1 METTLDDRLLACL
14 RERLG
19 GAVSYAEPPTPLSG
33 GFDTIIHG
41 LRLSGA
47 TGDWSG
53 PLILRIMTR
62 GTSGARVRREAAAHA
77 ALDKGGFPVPR
88 VLLAEPE
95 PAPLGAPFLIML
107 RLAGETMWSAA
118 AKARSLAPLLALP
131 RRLAEIHAR
140 LHRVGGELLRESAQT
155 FGVDLA
161 TMRVEA
167 RVEDVGRRIDR
178 AGLGG
183 LSEGARWLVRNRPAP
198 AQAEVISHGD
208 FHPHNIMVEG
218 GRLSGVIDWAD
229 VTLAEPAYDI
239 AGLRVIALYADP
251 GVPRWARRPTNM
263 MRRLMV
269 GRYMS
274 LYRSAA
280 PLDTRNLPYYEAIRI
295 LSALAFT
302 GEDRPQVGNPWNAPH
317 IKARL
322 VREFERV
329 SGVRV
334 HMR

>member
-1 METTLDDRLLACL
+1 METTLEDRLLACL

-19 GAVSYAEPPTPLSG
+19 GALSYFEPPTPMSG
-33 GFDTIIHG
+33 GFDTIIHA
-41 LRLSGA
+41 LRLSGT

-62 GTSGARVRREAAAHA
+62 GTSGARVRREAATHA
-77 ALDKGGFPVPR
+77 ALDKAGFTVPR
-88 VLLAEPE
+88 VLLAEPD
-95 PAPLGAPFLIML
+95 PAPLGSPFLIMQ
-107 RLAGETMWSAA
+107 RLQGETMWSAA
-118 AKARSLAPLLALP
+118 QARGLMALLAIP

-140 LHRVGGELLRESAQT
+140 LHRVSGEALRESART

-161 TMRVEA
+161 TMGMDA

-198 AQAEVISHGD
+198 AQAEVICHGD

-229 VTLAEPAYDI
+229 VTLAEPTYDI
-239 AGLRVIALYADP
+239 AGLRVIALYADL
-251 GVPRWARRPTNM
+251 GVPRWARGPTNM
-263 MRRLMV
+263 VRRLMV
-269 GRYMS
+269 RRYMS
-274 LYRSAA
+274 IYRSAA

-334 HMR
+334 RI

>member
-1 METTLDDRLLACL
+1 METPLEDRLLACL

-19 GAVSYAEPPTPLSG
+19 GAVSYAEPPRPLSG
-33 GFDTIIHG
+33 GFDTIIHAVQ
-41 LRLSGA
+41 LSGA

-53 PLILRIMTR
+53 PLILRILR
-62 GTSGARVRREAAAHA
+62 SGTSGARVRREAAAHA
-77 ALDKGGFPVPR
+77 ALDKAAFPVPR

-95 PAPLGAPFLIML
+95 PAPLGAPFLIMQ
-107 RLAGETMWSAA
+107 RLPGETMWSAA
-118 AKARSLAPLLALP
+118 QARGLAVLLAIP

-140 LHRVGGELLRESAQT
+140 LHRVSGEALRESAQT

-161 TMRVEA
+161 TMGVEA

-198 AQAEVISHGD
+198 AQAEVICHGD
-208 FHPHNIMVEG
+208 FHPHNLMVESG
-218 GRLSGVIDWAD
+218 KLSGVIDWAD
-229 VTLAEPAYDI
+229 VTLAEPTYDI
-239 AGLRVIALYADP
+239 AGLRVIALYADQ
-251 GVPRWARRPTNM
+251 GVPGWARAATDLA
-263 MRRLMV
+263 RRLMV
-269 GRYMS
+269 SRYMS
-274 LYRSAA
+274 IYRSAA
-280 PLDTRNLPYYEAIRI
+280 PLDTRNLPYYESIRI

-302 GEDRPQVGNPWNAPH
+302 GEDRPQAGNPWNAPH
-317 IKARL
+317 VKARL

-334 HMR
+334 RI

>member
-1 METTLDDRLLACL
+1 METTLDDRLLGCL

-19 GAVSYAEPPTPLSG
+19 SALSYVEPPTPLSG

-41 LRLSGA
+41 LALGGA

-53 PLILRIMTR
+53 PLILRVMR
-62 GTSGARVRREAAAHA
+62 PGTLGARVRREAAAHV
-77 ALDKGGFPVPR
+77 ALDEAGFPVPR
-88 VLLAEPE
+88 VLLAEPD
-95 PAPLGAPFLIML
+95 PAPLGAPFLIMQ
-107 RLAGETMWSAA
+107 RLPGKTMWSAA
-118 AKARSLAPLLALP
+118 QGQGVAALLAIP
-131 RRLAEIHAR
+131 RRLAEIHAQ
-140 LHRVGGELLRESAQT
+140 LHRVSGELLRESAQV

-161 TMRVEA
+161 TMGVEA

-198 AQAEVISHGD
+198 AQAEVICHGD
-208 FHPHNIMVEG
+208 FHPHNLMVEG

-229 VTLAEPAYDI
+229 ITLAEPTYDI
-239 AGLRVIALYADP
+239 AGLRVIALYADL
-251 GVPRWARRPTNM
+251 GVPRWARGPTNM

-269 GRYMS
+269 RRYMS
-274 LYRSAA
+274 VYRSAA

-302 GEDRPQVGNPWNAPH
+302 GEDRPQAGNPWNAPH

-322 VREFERV
+322 VREFERI
-329 SGVRV
+329 SGIRV
-334 HMR
+334 PI

>member
-1 METTLDDRLLACL
+1 METTLEDRLLGCL

-19 GAVSYAEPPTPLSG
+19 AAVAYAEPPTPLSG
-33 GFDTIIHG
+33 GFDTIIHV

-53 PLILRIMTR
+53 ALILRIMRR

-77 ALDKGGFPVPR
+77 ALDKAGFPVPR
-88 VLLAEPE
+88 VLLAEPD
-95 PAPLGAPFLIML
+95 PAPLGAPFLIMQ
-107 RLAGETMWSAA
+107 RLPGETMWSAA
-118 AKARSLAPLLALP
+118 QARGGAALLAIP

-140 LHRVGGELLRESAQT
+140 LHRVSGERLRESAHT
-155 FGVDLA
+155 FDVDLA
-161 TMRVEA
+161 TMGVEA

-183 LSEGARWLVRNRPAP
+183 LLEGARWLVRHRPAP
-198 AQAEVISHGD
+198 TQAEVICHGD
-208 FHPHNIMVEG
+208 FHPHNLMIEG

-229 VTLAEPAYDI
+229 VTLAEPTYDI
-239 AGLRVIALYADP
+239 AGLRVIALYADL
-251 GVPRWARRPTNM
+251 GVPRWARGPTNM

-274 LYRSAA
+274 VYRSAA
-280 PLDTRNLPYYEAIRI
+280 PLDTRHLPYYEAIRI

-302 GEDRPQVGNPWNAPH
+302 GEDRPPAGNPWNAPH

-334 HMR
+334 KI

>member
-1 METTLDDRLLACL
+1 METTLNDRLLACL

-19 GAVSYAEPPTPLSG
+19 SAVSYTEPPAPISG

-53 PLILRIMTR
+53 ALILRIMRR

-88 VLLAEPE
+88 VLLAEPD
-95 PAPLGAPFLIML
+95 PALLGSPFLIMQ
-107 RLAGETMWSAA
+107 RLPGETMWSAA
-118 AKARSLAPLLALP
+118 AKARSMAPLLGVP
-131 RRLAEIHAR
+131 RRLAEIHAE
-140 LHRVGGELLRESAQT
+140 LHRVSGELLRESAHT
-155 FGVDLA
+155 FAVDLA
-161 TMRVEA
+161 TMGVDA

-183 LSEGARWLVRNRPAP
+183 LSEGARWLARNRPAP
-198 AQAEVISHGD
+198 AQAEVICHGD
-208 FHPHNIMVEG
+208 FHPHNIMVER

-229 VTLAEPAYDI
+229 VTLAEPTYDI
-239 AGLRVIALYADP
+239 AGLRVIALYADL
-251 GVPRWARRPTNM
+251 GVPRWARGPTNM
-263 MRRLMV
+263 ARRLMV
-269 GRYMS
+269 RRYMS
-274 LYRSAA
+274 VYRSAA

-302 GEDRPQVGNPWNAPH
+302 GEDRPQEGNPWNAPH
-317 IKARL
+317 TKARL
-322 VREFERV
+322 VRQFGRIT
-329 SGVRV
+329 GLQLRI
-334 HMR
+334 

>member
-1 METTLDDRLLACL
+1 METTLQDRLLGCL
-14 RERLG
+14 RDRLG
-19 GAVSYAEPPTPLSG
+19 GAVSYAEPPTPISG

-41 LRLSGA
+41 LRLSGRA
-47 TGDWSG
+47 GDWSG
-53 PLILRIMTR
+53 PLVLRIMTR
-62 GTSGARVRREAAAHA
+62 GTSGMRVLREAAAHA
-77 ALDKGGFPVPR
+77 ALDTAGFPVPR
-88 VLLAEPE
+88 VLLAEPD
-95 PAPLGAPFLIML
+95 PAPLGAPFLIMQ
-107 RLAGETMWSAA
+107 RLPGETMWSAA
-118 AKARSLAPLLALP
+118 QAQGLAALLAIP

-140 LHRVGGELLRESAQT
+140 LHRVSGEALRESAQT

-161 TMRVEA
+161 TMGVDA

-198 AQAEVISHGD
+198 AQAEVICHGD

-229 VTLAEPAYDI
+229 VTLAEPTYDI
-239 AGLRVIALYADP
+239 AGLRVIALYADL
-251 GVPRWARRPTNM
+251 GVPAWARGPTNM
-263 MRRLMV
+263 ARRLMV
-269 GRYMS
+269 SRYMS
-274 LYRSAA
+274 VYRSAA
-280 PLDTRNLPYYEAIRI
+280 PLDTRNLPYYEGIRL

-302 GEDRPQVGNPWNAPH
+302 GEDRPQAGNPWNAPH

-334 HMR
+334 RT

>member
-1 METTLDDRLLACL
+1 METTLEDRLLACL

-19 GAVSYAEPPTPLSG
+19 GAVSYAEPLTPVSG
-33 GFDTIIHG
+33 GFDTIIHA

-77 ALDKGGFPVPR
+77 ALDKAGFPVPR
-88 VLLAEPE
+88 VLLAEPD
-95 PAPLGAPFLIML
+95 PAPLGAPFLIMQ
-107 RLAGETMWSAA
+107 RLSGETLWSAV
-118 AKARSLAPLLALP
+118 AKARGISPFLALP
-131 RRLAEIHAR
+131 RRLAEIHAQI
-140 LHRVGGELLRESAQT
+140 HRVSGELLREST
-155 FGVDLA
+155 HMFGVDLA
-161 TMRVEA
+161 TMGVDA
-167 RVEDVGRRIDR
+167 RVEDVSRRIDR

-183 LSEGARWLVRNRPAP
+183 LSEGARWLVRNRPVP
-198 AQAEVISHGD
+198 AQAEVICHGD
-208 FHPHNIMVEG
+208 FHPHNIMVER

-229 VTLAEPAYDI
+229 VTLAEPTYDI

-251 GVPRWARRPTNM
+251 GVPRWARGPANM
-263 MRRLMV
+263 ARRLMV
-269 GRYMS
+269 RRYMTI
-274 LYRSAA
+274 YRSAA

-302 GEDRPQVGNPWNAPH
+302 GEDRPQAGNPWNAPH
-317 IKARL
+317 TKARL
-322 VREFERV
+322 VQEFERV

-334 HMR
+334 RI

>member
-1 METTLDDRLLACL
+1 METTLEDRLLGCL

-19 GAVSYAEPPTPLSG
+19 AAVAYAEPPTPISG

-53 PLILRIMTR
+53 PLILRVMR
-62 GTSGARVRREAAAHA
+62 HGTSGARVRREAAAHA
-77 ALDKGGFPVPR
+77 ALDEAGFPVPR
-88 VLLAEPE
+88 VLLAEPD
-95 PAPLGAPFLIML
+95 PAPLGAPFLIMQ
-107 RLAGETMWSAA
+107 RLPGETLWSAA
-118 AKARSLAPLLALP
+118 QARGLAALFAIP
-131 RRLAEIHAR
+131 RQLGEIHAR
-140 LHRVGGELLRESAQT
+140 LHRVSGEALRESGRT

-161 TMRVEA
+161 TMGVDA
-167 RVEDVGRRIDR
+167 RIEDVGRRIDR

-183 LSEGARWLVRNRPAP
+183 LSEGARWLVRNRPAV
-198 AQAEVISHGD
+198 AQAEVICHGD

-218 GRLSGVIDWAD
+218 EKLSGVIDWAD
-229 VTLAEPAYDI
+229 VTLAEPTYDI
-239 AGLRVIALYADP
+239 AGLRVIALYADL
-251 GVPRWARRPTNM
+251 GVPRWARGPTNVV
-263 MRRLMV
+263 RRLMV
-269 GRYMS
+269 RRYMS
-274 LYRSAA
+274 VYRSAA

-302 GEDRPQVGNPWNAPH
+302 GEDRPQAGNPWTAPH

-334 HMR
+334 KI